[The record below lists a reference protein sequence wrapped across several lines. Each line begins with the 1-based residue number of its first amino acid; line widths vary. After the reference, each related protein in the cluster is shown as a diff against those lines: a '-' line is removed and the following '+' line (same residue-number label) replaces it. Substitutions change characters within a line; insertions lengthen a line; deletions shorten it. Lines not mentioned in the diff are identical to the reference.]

1 MKNSTCVYCGATTNG
16 VAGDPMVWPVWFPEY
31 ETGIARSHCMKCVI
45 ERCRLG
51 DELAAKDR
59 EIERLRGAL
68 QVFAEPKHWT
78 KPAANVNQH
87 WNIWYGPPV
96 LGHPADFARKA
107 LEGP

>member
-1 MKNSTCVYCGATTNG
+1 
-16 VAGDPMVWPVWFPEY
+16 MVWPVWFPEY

-68 QVFAEPKHWT
+68 QVFADPDSWGAGIEWRRQQEIDP
-78 KPAANVNQH
+78 
-87 WNIWYGPPV
+87 I
-96 LGHPADFARKA
+96 DFARKA